1 MVVLAEEKLSIC
13 IGYEN
18 GSCLIIVYSKSRAGQ
33 GQGRAGQG
41 RAGQGRAG
49 QGRAGQGRA
58 GQGRAGQKQ
67 KNAVKQRQPLIAQYN
82 SRVEGQGDNTQPALA
97 AQRADLEGC
106 VQVHFLLAHPL
117 ISHSSH
123 LLAEAELLHQVLTDT
138 QALQQINSNLARETE
153 HNLRAQLSIS

>member
-49 QGRAGQGRA
+49 E
-58 GQGRAGQKQ
+58 KQ

>member
-49 QGRAGQGRA
+49 E
-58 GQGRAGQKQ
+58 KQ

-82 SRVEGQGDNTQPALA
+82 SRVEGQGDKTQPALA